1 MTSHPTCK
9 RVSSSN
15 YVKIVFILIGQM
27 RWGDNVAE
35 LLERDNI
42 RPQRGVK
49 LTTIMIKLLKKLDCL
64 VMFLNLTF

>member
-49 LTTIMIKLLKKLDCL
+49 LTTIMIKLFKKLDCL
-64 VMFLNLTF
+64 VLFLNLTF